1 MLEDIKFQ
9 SYCWSLGTT
18 SFRVNN
24 LNFKIERQ
32 LQILKELW
40 NENPN
45 VRWNGNNSIQ
55 EEYYNK
61 MLQKNFITGEANN
74 KPKDARQKTSG
85 LVQIGVI
92 DDNRHIT
99 EIGEKIIDIVE
110 KENFKSDNIFNIN
123 KDSYLYLKQL
133 LKLQITD
140 NGINVKP
147 FAVLLYFLSELGY
160 LKKDEFTYILPLCT
174 NREYI
179 DIMLENIKMYRNNK
193 KTIEDILQD
202 KMENMS
208 NYKAAIEFIKEN
220 GINSIEEFYLIDMGR
235 KGTKYVKPMYK
246 FYNELYEISQR
257 NFDEEALDTIIK
269 FIKKQTKKNSKVAK
283 YWKEYLRY
291 SSKMLT
297 EEYLEDIKEIPLF
310 NFKNKTEYTIE
321 FFKVM
326 HTAKWKATLKDYADL
341 NKRYISLSDIVIFED
356 DKIELDVF
364 PKYFFLNI
372 SKEIVNTEIL
382 DKDEYNNFISTDI
395 ELNKIYEC
403 LNVNVDEI
411 LHQIQA
417 DYPDRVVNKDSIKTF
432 IEDEKLR
439 RFNELIDNK
448 FNENQLVQ
456 LFTYIENNDRSAIN
470 EYVDWNSDVP
480 TIFEYIL
487 GITWYRF
494 SNRSGNILEY
504 MKLSLDANLLPKTH
518 AAGGTADI
526 VYEYNK
532 TNNYPEHKV
541 LLEATLT
548 ESTSQRKNEMEPVS
562 RHLMREIQEND
573 NNNTYAVFVAN
584 ILQEEV
590 LSDFR
595 SRKNYQFRGKNSVK
609 SGLKIISLSIRDIIK
624 LINIKIQYS
633 KLYKIFDEAYKDT
646 NINDLEWYEKLVK
659 NKINNL

>member
-110 KENFKSDNIFNIN
+110 QENFKSDNIFNIN

-160 LKKDEFTYILPLCT
+160 LTKDEFTYILPLCT

-179 DIMLENIKMYRNNK
+179 DIMLENIKKYRNNQ
-193 KTIEDILQD
+193 KTIEDIIQN

-208 NYKAAIEFIKEN
+208 NYKAAIDFIKGN
-220 GINSIEEFYLIDMGR
+220 GVNSIDEFSIIDMGR
-235 KGTKYVKPMYK
+235 KGTKYVEPMYN
-246 FYNELYEISQR
+246 FFEALYRISKKD
-257 NFDEEALDTIIK
+257 FDEEACDTIIN
-269 FIKKQTKKNSKVAK
+269 FIKEQTKKNSKVAK
-283 YWKEYLRY
+283 YWKDYLRY

-326 HTAKWKATLKDYADL
+326 HTAKWKATLEDYADL

-382 DKDEYNNFISTDI
+382 DKDKYNNFISTDI

-411 LHQIQA
+411 IYQIQA

-487 GITWYRF
+487 GITWYMF

-532 TNNYPEHKV
+532 TNDYPEHKV

-573 NNNTYAVFVAN
+573 NDDTYAVFVAN

>member
-110 KENFKSDNIFNIN
+110 QENFKSDNIFNIN

-160 LKKDEFTYILPLCT
+160 LTKDEFTYILPLCT

-179 DIMLENIKMYRNNK
+179 DIMLENIKKYRNNQ
-193 KTIEDILQD
+193 KTIEDIIQN

-208 NYKAAIEFIKEN
+208 NYKAAIDFIKGN
-220 GINSIEEFYLIDMGR
+220 GVNSIDEFSIIDMGR
-235 KGTKYVKPMYK
+235 KGTKYVEPMYN
-246 FYNELYEISQR
+246 FFEALYRISKKD
-257 NFDEEALDTIIK
+257 FDEEACDTIIN
-269 FIKKQTKKNSKVAK
+269 FIKEQTKKNSKVAK
-283 YWKEYLRY
+283 YWKDYLRY

-326 HTAKWKATLKDYADL
+326 HTAKWKATLEDYADL

-382 DKDEYNNFISTDI
+382 DKDKYNNFISTDI

-411 LHQIQA
+411 IYQIQA

-573 NNNTYAVFVAN
+573 NDDTYAVFVAN

-646 NINDLEWYEKLVK
+646 NINDLEWYEKLLK

>member
-18 SFRVNN
+18 SFRVKD

-40 NENPN
+40 NENQN

-110 KENFKSDNIFNIN
+110 QENFKSDNIFNIN

-140 NGINVKP
+140 NGINIKP

-160 LKKDEFTYILPLCT
+160 LTKDEFTYILPLCT

-179 DIMLENIKMYRNNK
+179 DIMLENIKKYRNNQ
-193 KTIEDILQD
+193 KTIEDIIQN

-208 NYKAAIEFIKEN
+208 NYKAAIDFIKEN
-220 GINSIEEFYLIDMGR
+220 GVNSIDEFSIIDMGR
-235 KGTKYVKPMYK
+235 KGTKYVEPMYN
-246 FYNELYEISQR
+246 FFEALYRISKKD
-257 NFDEEALDTIIK
+257 FDEEALDTIIN
-269 FIKKQTKKNSKVAK
+269 FIKEQTKKNSKVAK
-283 YWKEYLRY
+283 YWKDYLRY

-326 HTAKWKATLKDYADL
+326 HTAKWKATLEDYADL

-356 DKIELDVF
+356 DKIELDIF

-382 DKDEYNNFISTDI
+382 DKDKYNNFISTDI

-411 LHQIQA
+411 IYQIQA

-487 GITWYRF
+487 GITWYRL

-573 NNNTYAVFVAN
+573 NDDTYAVFVAN

-595 SRKNYQFRGKNSVK
+595 SRKNYQFRGKTSVK